1 MICIARKRL
10 GICDGIKAVLKTW
23 CQEHSIPVSTMNYW
37 MRKLKTLDE
46 QSDTA
51 MILQNANRKEISKN
65 ETLNIGPS
73 PVRIFITNAIR
84 IEVMPECPPE
94 LFHVL
99 IQGLKDHA

>member
-1 MICIARKRL
+1 MVSGTSHSSLYNELLDAQTENIGRK
-10 GICDGIKAVLKTW
+10 
-23 CQEHSIPVSTMNYW
+23 
-37 MRKLKTLDE
+37 
-46 QSDTA
+46 SDTA
-51 MILQNANRKEISKN
+51 MIFAKMPTEKEISKN
-65 ETLNIGPS
+65 ETLNIDPS

>member
-1 MICIARKRL
+1 MK
-10 GICDGIKAVLKTW
+10 GIFVKPLHQNPETGSV
-23 CQEHSIPVSTMNYW
+23 P
-37 MRKLKTLDE
+37 
-46 QSDTA
+46 
-51 MILQNANRKEISKN
+51 LQNLNRSPPAEKEISKN
-65 ETLNIGPS
+65 ETLNIDPS

>member
-1 MICIARKRL
+1 MVS
-10 GICDGIKAVLKTW
+10 GTS
-23 CQEHSIPVSTMNYW
+23 HSSLYNE
-37 MRKLKTLDE
+37 LLDAQTE
-46 QSDTA
+46 NIGRTIGYSYDFAKMPTE
-51 MILQNANRKEISKN
+51 KEISKN

>member
-1 MICIARKRL
+1 
-10 GICDGIKAVLKTW
+10 
-23 CQEHSIPVSTMNYW
+23 MNYW

-46 QSDTA
+46 QSDTD
-51 MILQNANRKEISKN
+51 MIFAKMPTETEISKN
-65 ETLNIGPS
+65 GTLDISPS

-99 IQGLKDHA
+99 IQGLASYPLEDFQSVIRIAIPILIIFH